1 MGLNTIASNLL
12 TKTFANTL
20 VSGLTL
26 SKSATWTKTTAGTF
40 TPLTGG
46 LSRTETD
53 TTINVVETDYTTSE
67 ILASGG
73 AILNTDRRILC
84 EPVSGVTFENAVGDS
99 LTISSRT
106 HRILSVNRKVL
117 GSDELIWDCQCRG
130 N

>member
-1 MGLNTIASNLL
+1 MGLNTVASSLL

-26 SKSATWTKTTAGTF
+26 SRSATWVKTTAGTF

-46 LSRTETD
+46 LSRTETNA
-53 TTINVVETDYTTSE
+53 TINVIETDYTTTE
-67 ILASGG
+67 IIASGG

-84 EPVSGVTFENAVGDS
+84 EPVTGVTFENSTGDS
-99 LTISSRT
+99 LTVGTRT
-106 HRILSVNRKVL
+106 HRIMSVKRLVL
-117 GSDELIWDCQCRG
+117 GSDELVWDCQCRG